1 MIVIL
6 NISLLLAAIAIS
18 VPLLMFCLEVFVSLF
33 PRRKPGEFASD
44 TDGTL
49 AVLIPAHNE
58 ALVLGRTLQTLMPTL
73 PPGSRVL
80 VVADNCTD
88 TTAEIAR
95 QHGAE
100 AIERTDIANRGKG
113 YALKYGLAYFGA
125 NPPAAVVF
133 LDADCQVAEDTV
145 RLLGQTAI
153 ATGRPIQGLNLCDPD
168 PSGGPLQAVSAFAF
182 RFKNLVRMTGLSRLA
197 GLCYLT
203 GTGMALPW
211 ELMGKAKLDG
221 NVVEDM
227 QWGIDLALAGHPTL
241 FLPEARVNSPLPQT
255 QKAASTQRTRWEHG
269 HLNTLLSQVP
279 RLLLLA
285 MKHRRWDLFYL
296 ACDLAIPPLSLL
308 VATYLAMLVITAVV
322 AVTTPQFLPAAVL
335 LAVFPVFFLA
345 IAAGWFVHCRRVIP
359 LRSLAIAPLY
369 MLKKLPIY
377 ASFLW
382 SRQRAWVRTERDV
395 PSSPSPLGK
404 GTG

>member
-1 MIVIL
+1 MIFAL
-6 NISLLLAAIAIS
+6 NLILLLAALALCLP
-18 VPLLMFCLEVFVSLF
+18 VCMFCLEVFLSLF
-33 PRRKPGEFASD
+33 PRQRPTAGAIVGEK
-44 TDGTL
+44 GTL

-73 PPGSRVL
+73 PPATRVV

-88 TTAEIAR
+88 STAEIAR

-100 AIERTDIANRGKG
+100 AIERTNAQQRGKG
-113 YALKYGLAYFGA
+113 FALQFGLSNLAQD
-125 NPPAAVVF
+125 PPAAVVF
-133 LDADCQVAEDTV
+133 LDADCQVADNTV

-153 ATGRPIQGLNLCDPD
+153 ASGRPVQGLNLCDPD
-168 PSGGPLQAVSAFAF
+168 PAGGPLQAVSALAF

-211 ELMGKAKLDG
+211 NLIGKARLDG

-227 QWGIDLALAGHPTL
+227 QLGIDLALAGHPTL

-269 HLNTLLSQVP
+269 HLTTILTQVP
-279 RLLLLA
+279 RLLVLS
-285 MKHRRWDLFYL
+285 MKHRRWNLLCL

-308 VATYLAMLVITAVV
+308 VAMYTTMLLITTGV
-322 AVTTPQFLPAAVL
+322 AFVTSQPAPTL
-335 LAVFPVFFLA
+335 LMLAVSPLFFLA

-359 LRSLAIAPLY
+359 FGTLLVAPLY
-369 MLKKLPIY
+369 MLRKLPIY
-377 ASFLW
+377 GRFLW
-382 SRQRAWVRTERDV
+382 NRQRAWIRTERDLAARTPV
-395 PSSPSPLGK
+395 
-404 GTG
+404 